1 MTKKN
6 VTRNKVS
13 PPDPVQPLE
22 NILSLQEVAKRMNKT
37 TRTIRR
43 WYLEEGIMPK
53 PIFMN
58 NAVLGWRESV
68 LSQWLLDAEQS
79 KPVNY

>member
-6 VTRNKVS
+6 TKRNKAAS
-13 PPDPVQPLE
+13 PEQIQPLE
-22 NILSLQEVAKRMNKT
+22 EIVSLQEVAKRMNKT

-68 LSQWLLDAEQS
+68 LSQWLIDAEQR
-79 KPVNY
+79 KQVQY

>member
-6 VTRNKVS
+6 NKRNQAPS
-13 PPDPVQPLE
+13 PEPTQPLE
-22 NILSLQEVAKRMNKT
+22 AIVSLQEVAKRMNKT

-68 LSQWLLDAEQS
+68 LSQWLLDAEQRNQ
-79 KPVNY
+79 VTY